1 MCVRGVVS
9 GSKTHSTF
17 PQPLLHSRLP
27 TWASSVSIAQ
37 GDMSSGGTIH
47 PALTTATFH
56 TQLETGTPMKKKFEI
71 TANVTMSVTATDSA
85 TASQLVFDTLSS
97 ARTKTTRRRKKNGS
111 DQTTTPD
118 SAVPVGLTITSNSEV
133 VDVTETPTS
142 AA

>member
-1 MCVRGVVS
+1 
-9 GSKTHSTF
+9 
-17 PQPLLHSRLP
+17 
-27 TWASSVSIAQ
+27 
-37 GDMSSGGTIH
+37 
-47 PALTTATFH
+47 
-56 TQLETGTPMKKKFEI
+56 MKKKFEI
-71 TANVTMSVTATDSA
+71 TATVTMSVTAADSA

-133 VDVTETPTS
+133 VDVTETPSS